1 MKIGYFADG
10 PWAHKA
16 LEKIV
21 TDSCFEI
28 VFIVPRFD
36 TQDPI
41 LKEWANKL
49 GVPFLL
55 AENVNSEQFIGVIN
69 QFGAELLVSM
79 SFNQI
84 LKTPILCMA
93 PKGFINCHAGALP
106 FYRGR
111 NPLNWVL
118 INGESEF
125 GITVHYIDEG
135 IDTGDIIE
143 QQKFPIEGVDNYST
157 LLSKAINSCADVL
170 YSALKKLAT
179 NTVERIRQQDIHP
192 IGTYFCQRVIG
203 DEELTFNQ
211 SAVRVHNFIRAITL
225 PGPGAR
231 CFHGDQEYAILSS
244 ELILG
249 APEYIATIGEVTA
262 RNSKGCVV
270 KVADSSIL
278 ITQMSEVFDGK
289 VAEKFT
295 PDFRVGTRFKVGK

>member
-1 MKIGYFADG
+1 M
-10 PWAHKA
+10 
-16 LEKIV
+16 
-21 TDSCFEI
+21 
-28 VFIVPRFD
+28 
-36 TQDPI
+36 
-41 LKEWANKL
+41 KEWANKL

-55 AENVNSEQFIGVIN
+55 AENVNSEQFINVVN
-69 QFGAELLVSM
+69 QYSVDLLVSM

-84 LKTPILCMA
+84 LKTPILSMA

-143 QQKFPIEGVDNYST
+143 QHKFPIADVDNYST

-179 NTVERIRQQDIHP
+179 DTVKRIRQQDIHP

-231 CFHGDQEYAILSS
+231 CFHNDKEYAVLRS

-262 RNSKGCVV
+262 RNTKGCVV

-278 ITQMSEVFDGK
+278 VTQMSEILEGK
-289 VAEKFT
+289 IGEKFT
-295 PDFRVGTRFKVGK
+295 PDFRIGTRFKVGK